1 MKVSELLDYSSDRAR
16 MEEVLRALD
25 VPSFAIKSPIVIDTI
40 SKRHGLALD
49 ELAFMRSIPTA
60 RSWFLFPAPICSPA
74 PAGSRACP
82 DKAYPSPDDLA
93 KDVVAILREE
103 IIALRDHGCDFVQ
116 LDEPTLSQVVFGEET
131 TETFMCAALPNR
143 RDPTDEL
150 EMAVRLMNETLDGID
165 GIKTWR
171 TRLPGQ
177 LEQEGEVLLQGNYGP
192 MLPYLTQMNIDRL
205 VLECATPRAG
215 EMAVFQEYAN
225 EKEIGLG
232 VVNPRTDDVEPP
244 EQIVARVKELLQ
256 YFDPDK
262 IYLNPDAVRH
272 LRRAQRQHARH
283 GREEDA
289 GYHRSCGAAAGRVC
303 VACRYRVRLHD
314 GVADVPSSQPAPVG
328 ARSRG
333 TGEWGYTAK
342 HPKRAGARRLR
353 CSSQLL
359 NGAVGTIMG
368 IARFALLPADWQR
381 KPATLTSDVCTGWPA
396 TCTPISTKT
405 WTRPKTWRPAWTT
418 LAGWLD
424 RLEQLP

>member
-1 MKVSELLDYSSDRAR
+1 MANTSLFPVTVVGSWPRSADLIRALRRKEAGEITLAEFNEVADDEVLACIRAQEAAGVDIISDGEQRRDNFYSFAVDKLNGMQLMKVSELLDYSSDRAR

-49 ELAFMRSIPTA
+49 ELAFMKEHTDRAVMVPIPGPYMLTRSG
-60 RSWFLFPAPICSPA
+60 WFEGLS
-74 PAGSRACP
+74 

-93 KDVVAILREE
+93 RDVVEILREE

-165 GIKTWR
+165 GIKTGVHVCRGNWSKK
-171 TRLPGQ
+171 
-177 LEQEGEVLLQGNYGP
+177 EEVLLQGNYGP

-232 VVNPRTDDVEPP
+232 VVNPRTDDIEPA

-256 YFDPDK
+256 YFDPGK
-262 IYLNPDAVRH
+262 IYLNPDCGFGTFAERNVNTH
-272 LRRAQRQHARH
+272 DMAAKKMQVITEAANILRA
-283 GREEDA
+283 EYE
-289 GYHRSCGAAAGRVC
+289 
-303 VACRYRVRLHD
+303 
-314 GVADVPSSQPAPVG
+314 
-328 ARSRG
+328 
-333 TGEWGYTAK
+333 
-342 HPKRAGARRLR
+342 
-353 CSSQLL
+353 
-359 NGAVGTIMG
+359 
-368 IARFALLPADWQR
+368 
-381 KPATLTSDVCTGWPA
+381 
-396 TCTPISTKT
+396 
-405 WTRPKTWRPAWTT
+405 
-418 LAGWLD
+418 
-424 RLEQLP
+424 

>member
-1 MKVSELLDYSSDRAR
+1 MADTPLFPVTVVGSWPRSADLIRALRRKEAGEITLAEFNEVADDEVLACIRAQEAAGVDIISDGEQRRDNFYSFAVDKLNGMQLMKVSELLDYSSDRAR

-49 ELAFMRSIPTA
+49 ELAFMREHTDRAIMVPIPGPYMLT
-60 RSWFLFPAPICSPA
+60 RSGWFEGLS
-74 PAGSRACP
+74 

-93 KDVVAILREE
+93 RDVVEILREE

-165 GIKTWR
+165 GIKTGVHVCRGNWSKK
-171 TRLPGQ
+171 
-177 LEQEGEVLLQGNYGP
+177 EEVLLQGNYGP

-232 VVNPRTDDVEPP
+232 VVNPRTDDVEPA

-262 IYLNPDAVRH
+262 IYLNPD
-272 LRRAQRQHARH
+272 
-283 GREEDA
+283 
-289 GYHRSCGAAAGRVC
+289 CGFGTFAERNVNTHDMATKKMQVITEAAAI
-303 VACRYRVRLHD
+303 L
-314 GVADVPSSQPAPVG
+314 
-328 ARSRG
+328 
-333 TGEWGYTAK
+333 
-342 HPKRAGARRLR
+342 RA
-353 CSSQLL
+353 
-359 NGAVGTIMG
+359 
-368 IARFALLPADWQR
+368 
-381 KPATLTSDVCTGWPA
+381 
-396 TCTPISTKT
+396 
-405 WTRPKTWRPAWTT
+405 
-418 LAGWLD
+418 
-424 RLEQLP
+424 EYE

>member
-1 MKVSELLDYSSDRAR
+1 MSNSALFPVTVVGSWPRSAELIRALRQKEAGEITYDEFSALADSEVLDCIRAQEAAGVDIISDGEQRRDNFYSFAVDKLNGMQLMKVSELLDYSSDRAR

-49 ELAFMRSIPTA
+49 ELAFIKEHTDRAVMVPIPGPYMLTRSG
-60 RSWFLFPAPICSPA
+60 WFEGLS
-74 PAGSRACP
+74 
-82 DKAYPSPDDLA
+82 DKAYPTPDDLA
-93 KDVVAILREE
+93 RDVVEILREE

-150 EMAVRLMNETLDGID
+150 EMAVRLMNETLDGIT
-165 GIKTWR
+165 GIKTGVHVCRGNWSKK
-171 TRLPGQ
+171 
-177 LEQEGEVLLQGNYGP
+177 EEVLLEGNYGP

-232 VVNPRTDDVEPP
+232 VVNPRTDDIEPA

-262 IYLNPDAVRH
+262 IYLNPDCGFGTFAERNVNTHDMAAKKMRVITEAAEL
-272 LRRAQRQHARH
+272 LRAEYA
-283 GREEDA
+283 
-289 GYHRSCGAAAGRVC
+289 
-303 VACRYRVRLHD
+303 
-314 GVADVPSSQPAPVG
+314 
-328 ARSRG
+328 
-333 TGEWGYTAK
+333 
-342 HPKRAGARRLR
+342 
-353 CSSQLL
+353 
-359 NGAVGTIMG
+359 
-368 IARFALLPADWQR
+368 
-381 KPATLTSDVCTGWPA
+381 
-396 TCTPISTKT
+396 
-405 WTRPKTWRPAWTT
+405 
-418 LAGWLD
+418 
-424 RLEQLP
+424 